1 MTETK
6 TVHVKFDNPFV
17 ERAEHYVRMVGMGDM
32 LGCTLI
38 GPPGMGKTH
47 LVQQVL
53 DDMGV
58 PYQTYGGHITLAEV
72 YEYLFENQDALIFF
86 DDVSQVINKTEIME
100 MLKQALN
107 LSGKDRVLHYRSKG
121 TLSPGVPNH
130 FTFTGRIIFAFNA
143 MDKKNPNVKAVMDR
157 APMVELKFSRK
168 EILDACYKIAN
179 GGGGG
184 LMEHEKMIVVRE
196 IEDHTDS
203 TMDVSLRKLFIA
215 FNIYRSFKKSFG
227 DGNNFWNEQVKAL
240 FGKKKQSWMRE
251 LVIDLVGLKGK
262 IPRKELAKEIA
273 LKKDMS
279 PRNAHR
285 KIAEFIELEEIQQNK
300 LKGGD
305 ISLAFMLGR
314 IKNEKLES
322 D

>member
-1 MTETK
+1 METK
-6 TVHVKFDNPFV
+6 TVHVKFSNPYV
-17 ERAEHYVRMVGMGDM
+17 DRAEHYVRMVGMGDM

-47 LVQQVL
+47 LVQHVL

-58 PYQTYGGHITLAEV
+58 PYTTYGGHITLAEV

-107 LSGKDRVLHYRSKG
+107 LSGKDRTLHYRSKG

-143 MDKKNPNVKAVMDR
+143 MDRNNPNVKAVMDR
-157 APMVELKFSRK
+157 APAVELKFSRK
-168 EILDACYKIAN
+168 EVIDAFYKIAD
-179 GGGGG
+179 GEGGG
-184 LMEHEKMIVVRE
+184 LMEHEKLIVVKE
-196 IEDHTDS
+196 IEDYTDT

-227 DGNNFWNEQVKAL
+227 DGNVVWEEQVKAL
-240 FGKKKQSWMRE
+240 FGKKKQSWVRE
-251 LVIDLVGLKGK
+251 IVQDLVGPTGR
-262 IPRKELAKEIA
+262 ISRKELAKEIA
-273 LKKDMS
+273 LRKDMS

-285 KIAEFIELEEIQQNK
+285 KIAEFLELEELWQNK

-305 ISLAFMLGR
+305 VSLVPF
-314 IKNEKLES
+314 K
-322 D
+322 